1 MADNATHFSDPLT
14 MQLAEIGPK
23 PSPLRGEPV
32 ESIKVLF
39 EDAFI
44 ETGVW
49 ECTAGCF
56 PSRRDGYR
64 ETITIIKGN
73 GMLRDADGTEHP
85 LAPGVALAI
94 PEGWVGEWDL
104 TDTVRKV
111 YTASYTEPR
120 S

>member
-1 MADNATHFSDPLT
+1 
-14 MQLAEIGPK
+14 
-23 PSPLRGEPV
+23 
-32 ESIKVLF
+32 
-39 EDAFI
+39 
-44 ETGVW
+44 
-49 ECTAGCF
+49 
-56 PSRRDGYR
+56 
-64 ETITIIKGN
+64 
-73 GMLRDADGTEHP
+73 MLRDADGTEHP

>member
-1 MADNATHFSDPLT
+1 MTESFSETNVAGLELVAGT
-14 MQLAEIGPK
+14 PK
-23 PSPLRGEPV
+23 PTSLTGQSESFTDLWVSPDSRV
-32 ESIKVLF
+32 EM
-39 EDAFI
+39 
-44 ETGVW
+44 GVW

-73 GMLRDADGTEHP
+73 GVLRDADGTEHP